1 MSQDEAV
8 MDKAMM
14 GEAKIARPGLTWSE
28 DFLVGYGPMDDV
40 HREFVRLVDGLLS
53 CPEADLYGQLAIFAE
68 HAQAHFAEERR
79 LMETSQFPGM
89 QCHAQEHTAVLT
101 SVDEVLPLVKEGR
114 TDIGRSLATELARW
128 FPHHADY
135 MDSSLAQWI
144 VQQRT
149 GGSPVIF
156 RCRGSK

>member
-1 MSQDEAV
+1 MSQDEA
-8 MDKAMM
+8 MM
-14 GEAKIARPGLTWSE
+14 QEVVTARPGLKWSE
-28 DFLVGYGPMDDV
+28 DFLVGYEPMDDV
-40 HREFVRLVDGLLS
+40 HREFVHLVDGLLS
-53 CPEADLYGQLAIFAE
+53 CQEADLYEQLAIFAQ
-68 HAQAHFAEERR
+68 HAQTHFAEERR

-89 QCHAQEHTAVLT
+89 QCHAQEHAAVLA

-114 TDIGRSLATELARW
+114 IDIGRSLATEMARW

-156 RCRGSK
+156 RCRGAK

>member
-1 MSQDEAV
+1 MTQDEAV
-8 MDKAMM
+8 RQ
-14 GEAKIARPGLTWSE
+14 EAVTASTGLRWSQ
-28 DFLVGYGPMDDV
+28 DFLVGYEPMDDV
-40 HREFVRLVDGLLS
+40 HREFVRLVDGLLTCS
-53 CPEADLYGQLAIFAE
+53 ESDLYQQLTIFAQ
-68 HAQAHFAEERR
+68 HAHSHFVEERR

-89 QCHAQEHTAVLT
+89 QCHAQEHAAVLA
-101 SVDEVLPLVKEGR
+101 SVDEVLPLVKDGR
-114 TDIGRSLATELARW
+114 IDIGRSLATELARW

-149 GGSPVIF
+149 GGSPVTF